1 MNQDV
6 PELVAR
12 ILGFPRED
20 VKLSSA
26 LREDLGL
33 DPYDVAELVEE
44 LESELGGKI
53 PDAIMWSSRTVAD
66 LGRSLQQAG

>member
-6 PELVAR
+6 PALVAR
-12 ILGFPRED
+12 ILGFPREQ

-33 DPYDVAELVEE
+33 DDYDVAELADE
-44 LESELGGKI
+44 LESQLGAEI
-53 PDAIMWSSRTVAD
+53 PDAIVESSETVGD
-66 LGRSLQQAG
+66 LGRTLQLAG

>member
-6 PELVAR
+6 PNLVAR
-12 ILGFPRED
+12 ILGFPREE

-33 DPYDVAELVEE
+33 DEYDVAELVEE

-53 PDAIMWSSRTVAD
+53 PDAIVWSSRTVGD
-66 LGRSLQQAG
+66 LGRTLKLAG